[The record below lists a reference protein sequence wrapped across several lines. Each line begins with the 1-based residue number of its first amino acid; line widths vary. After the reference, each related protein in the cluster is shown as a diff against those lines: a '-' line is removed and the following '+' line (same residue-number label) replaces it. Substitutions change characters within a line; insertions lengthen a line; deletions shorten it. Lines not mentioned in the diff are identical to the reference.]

1 VSVCVCVCVS
11 VCACVCLCV
20 SVSVSVSVSVCV
32 CVCVC
37 VVSVCLRVCVCLS
50 LFRRRLDLRRW
61 VRDHGLTCSQSKF
74 TPASVG
80 RGKAPVYAEAKAK
93 AHNCRVMLGWLSDV
107 CSNADVRFG
116 DHGKTMAL
124 VTWAIADF
132 CFHLDAIKHWKLSP
146 EQAQLLHDR
155 GHVFLKVYK
164 RLAHWGVASG
174 KRLYGTQCYG
184 KFRLATLRKQNCRSY
199 KTIRCTPATCSTMSH
214 QNVGGGRLLS
224 TEMFNFSLASDPCQN
239 PTHVPSIA
247 R

>member
-1 VSVCVCVCVS
+1 VCLCVFVCVCVCLCLCLCLCLCRVCVS
-11 VCACVCLCV
+11 ACLCV
-20 SVSVSVSVSVCV
+20 SV
-32 CVCVC
+32 
-37 VVSVCLRVCVCLS
+37 LRP

-61 VRDHGLTCSQSKF
+61 VRDHGLSCSQSKF
-74 TPASVG
+74 TPGSLG
-80 RGKAPVYAEAKAK
+80 RGRSPVYAEAKAK

-107 CSNADVRFG
+107 CSNADDRFG
-116 DHGKTMAL
+116 DHGKQMAL

-132 CFHLDAIKHWKLSP
+132 CFHLDQIKHWKLSP

-155 GHVFLKVYK
+155 GHVFLKIYK
-164 RLAHWGVASG
+164 RLAHWAVASG
-174 KRLYGTQCYG
+174 KRLYGNQCYG
-184 KFRLATLRKQNCRSY
+184 KFRLATLRKQNCWSY